1 MNKNRGKRLPP
12 KVSGNYGEILAEE
25 LMAFWSFLVSNW
37 MYILP
42 GLILA
47 AVLIYFVRPLPPKT
61 VRIAT
66 GQPNTTFATIGHLY
80 EAEFKKHGVQLELVP
95 SKGAG
100 ENMAL
105 LQSGQVD
112 AVFTQ
117 GGLAFDD
124 HKDEF
129 RSLGSIAYQ
138 PLWLFYRG
146 PEVEDTDLN
155 HFLAH
160 RRTSINIP
168 GSGTRP
174 LVEAVFQAHGITV
187 DAPNLIG
194 LDSTRSVQALEKGDI
209 DAIVLVGSMESLNIQ
224 ELTKTAGVHI
234 YNFSLAEAYAK
245 RFKYL
250 DPVVFPRGAISFHP
264 VSPAQD
270 IHMLSTTV
278 DILTTNH
285 LHPAIQLLFL
295 EAASDFDRNR
305 TSFFSNGKFPAYMD
319 NRIPESDVARRY
331 FKEGT
336 PLLWGYVPFW
346 LASLFDEI
354 WFYLLA
360 ISAIVIPAIS
370 LLPSY
375 RKNHAVLS
383 IESCYGQLRQ
393 IENALLKNDARAN
406 AATLLQQINDLSLQV
421 RKLWVP
427 TGNRT
432 AYYDLRSAVNIV
444 RVDILDLMQTEAT
457 DIKLADLPSSH
468 PPPG

>member
-1 MNKNRGKRLPP
+1 
-12 KVSGNYGEILAEE
+12 
-25 LMAFWSFLVSNW
+25 
-37 MYILP
+37 
-42 GLILA
+42 
-47 AVLIYFVRPLPPKT
+47 
-61 VRIAT
+61 
-66 GQPNTTFATIGHLY
+66 
-80 EAEFKKHGVQLELVP
+80 
-95 SKGAG
+95 
-100 ENMAL
+100 
-105 LQSGQVD
+105 
-112 AVFTQ
+112 
-117 GGLAFDD
+117 
-124 HKDEF
+124 
-129 RSLGSIAYQ
+129 
-138 PLWLFYRG
+138 
-146 PEVEDTDLN
+146 
-155 HFLAH
+155 
-160 RRTSINIP
+160 
-168 GSGTRP
+168 
-174 LVEAVFQAHGITV
+174 
-187 DAPNLIG
+187 
-194 LDSTRSVQALEKGDI
+194 
-209 DAIVLVGSMESLNIQ
+209 
-224 ELTKTAGVHI
+224 
-234 YNFSLAEAYAK
+234 
-245 RFKYL
+245 
-250 DPVVFPRGAISFHP
+250 
-264 VSPAQD
+264 
-270 IHMLSTTV
+270 MLSTTV

-360 ISAIVIPAIS
+360 IGAIVIPAIS

-393 IENALLKNDARAN
+393 IENALLKKDARAN
-406 AATLLQQINDLSLQV
+406 AAALLQQINDLSLQV

-444 RVDILDLMQTEAT
+444 RVDILDLMQTEST